1 MLLRLF
7 CGAAFVIGLSACTES
22 NPEVIPITTVVT
34 VAVSGNTPTPTTP
47 PTPTK
52 PGSAAPKPVPAPV
65 VSEPAKPTKPVTP
78 QQPAVPAKTPEPNP
92 APTNPAPTNP
102 APTNPAPTNPV
113 APEQPSVPVKATDVY
128 LNHFCLLSDHSN
140 LCSRTSMHPDWPGHS
155 LKLEP
160 INNSGKTLTG
170 TLVIEYDASKIEPA
184 ADGNLRHSVKHSTIR
199 FEKSLGRLMIK
210 KFVIQPGQDYQYL
223 WNRIKPNASGT
234 VRGKATFT
242 WQQDNQ
248 TRYAM
253 GCYEFNIGSQGGNDN
268 IQGLEKGKFNGHGG
282 MDCGAPSIPD

>member
-1 MLLRLF
+1 MLLRLL
-7 CGAAFVIGLSACTES
+7 CGAAFLIGLSACAES
-22 NPEVIPITTVVT
+22 NPEVMPITTVVT
-34 VAVSGNTPTPTTP
+34 VAVPGNAPTPA
-47 PTPTK
+47 TPTK

-65 VSEPAKPTKPVTP
+65 ISEPAKPVAP
-78 QQPAVPAKTPEPNP
+78 QQPAAPVKTPEPNP
-92 APTNPAPTNP
+92 APANPGPANP
-102 APTNPAPTNPV
+102 
-113 APEQPSVPVKATDVY
+113 APEQPSTPTPSAPTPSAPVKATDVH

-160 INNSGKTLTG
+160 INNTGRTLTG

-199 FEKSLGRLMIK
+199 FEKTSGKLIIK

-234 VRGKATFT
+234 VMGKATFS
-242 WQQDNQ
+242 WQQDDQ
-248 TRYAM
+248 IKYAM
-253 GCYEFNIGSQGGNDN
+253 GCYQFNIGSQGGNDN
-268 IQGLEKGKFNGHGG
+268 IQGLEKGKFNGFGG